1 MVRSRVLAWQLQLT
15 ALVGVVGAAV
25 AGCGDPVLPSDYVG
39 PPASTTTG
47 KVLTLGAAREA
58 ARPRLSVEWLSRLNG
73 APGESTLEGQ
83 PLRFTRSV
91 TLQSDWDIGL
101 ELPVDGAVMDLSKAA
116 TPVTGLRFAVG
127 KMVYFDDR
135 DGDGRLNWNCQV
147 GTCDLAK
154 AVSHEYV
161 VYVEGTRACRN
172 ATTTQG
178 SLNNAARPTA
188 GFSYFSFEGSVPSKL
203 DGREPLQFFLADQ
216 SLLQWNPS
224 DDLRKF
230 AKALILLW
238 SLGSLSSGC

>member
-1 MVRSRVLAWQLQLT
+1 MVRSGVHGRLLLT
-15 ALVGVVGAAV
+15 TLVGMVGLVTA
-25 AGCGDPVLPSDYVG
+25 CGDPVLPSDYVG

-47 KVLTLGAAREA
+47 KVLTYGAAREA
-58 ARPRLSVEWLSRLNG
+58 TRPRLSVEWLSSLNG

-101 ELPVDGAVMDLSKAA
+101 ELPVDGAVLDPSKAS

-127 KMVYFDDR
+127 KMVYYDDR
-135 DGDGRLNWNCQV
+135 DGDGRLNWSCRV

-154 AVSHEYV
+154 AVSHEFV

-172 ATTTQG
+172 AATTQG
-178 SLNNAARPTA
+178 SLLAARPTA
-188 GFSYFSFEGSVPSKL
+188 GFSYFSFEGSVPRKL
-203 DGREPLQFFLADQ
+203 DERQPVQFILADQ
-216 SLLQWNPS
+216 SLPAWNPS

-230 AKALILLW
+230 AAVLISLW
-238 SLGSLSSGC
+238 SLGLTSGC